1 MINLRTITKEN
12 IEDILN
18 LSVSEEQK
26 GFVSDNSESLA
37 QAYVYH
43 DTAWP
48 FAIYEDDTPIGFIM
62 MGYYEAKQY
71 YTLWKFMIDQRYQN
85 KGYGRQA
92 LLQGLDFIKEK
103 FNPDK
108 IYTGVA
114 LGNSV
119 AKGMYESVGFVDT
132 GLREFGMEEMCL
144 NFYPAPIHIGNKVW
158 IRDHK

>member
-18 LSVSEEQK
+18 LSVSKEQK

-48 FAIYEDDTPIGFIM
+48 FAIYEDDTPVGFIM

-103 FNPDK
+103 FNPDR

-114 LGNSV
+114 LGNHV
-119 AKGMYESVGFVDT
+119 AKGLYESVGFVDT

-144 NFYPAPIHIGNKVW
+144 NYDES
-158 IRDHK
+158 IRECS

>member
-1 MINLRTITKEN
+1 MMIHLRNVTKEN

-37 QAYVYH
+37 QAYVYS

-48 FAIYEDDTPIGFIM
+48 FAIYEDDTPVGFIM

-71 YTLWKFMIDQRYQN
+71 YTLWKFMIDQRYQH
-85 KGYGRQA
+85 KGYGRQG
-92 LLQGLDFIKEK
+92 LLLGLGFIREK

-108 IYTGVA
+108 IYTGVVP
-114 LGNSV
+114 GN
-119 AKGMYESVGFVDT
+119 AAARGLYESVGFVDT
-132 GLREFGMEEMCL
+132 GVRESGMEEMCID
-144 NFYPAPIHIGNKVW
+144 F
-158 IRDHK
+158 